1 VSNEQD
7 NIDRTPRLGPLVDES
22 TVAEEIDGQDLAIV
36 LSRYD
41 IGAIERISD
50 YRKGSRRAAKMLV
63 GSSKGKYLLKRRAL
77 GRDIKSQVEF
87 AHEVQRRL
95 EEHRFPVAGLVNT
108 LDGESFIEHDN
119 RIYELFRFI
128 NGKRFDKSNPAAAE
142 SGRILAHFHNILRDF
157 PHEPSVKKKSFHQGE
172 NFFAVIS
179 EVNDILA
186 AHEQPD
192 HLEGMVDT
200 IAYLREQYET
210 AYTTV
215 ESIGFESLPTSIV
228 HGDWHPGNTLYKDGE
243 IIAVIDFDSL
253 RVSPRITDIANG
265 ALQFSMRMGDAE
277 VVDQWPGT
285 FRGYTIQS
293 MVQAYDQFT
302 TLPIMASERSIFPS
316 LMIEA
321 LIVESIL
328 PIHKTGRFGRVRGST
343 FLRMVERK
351 LNWLVPRMDRVITVI
366 QPPPQDEDS
375 FA

>member
-1 VSNEQD
+1 MC
-7 NIDRTPRLGPLVDES
+7 IRDR
-22 TVAEEIDGQDLAIV
+22 
-36 LSRYD
+36 
-41 IGAIERISD
+41 
-50 YRKGSRRAAKMLV
+50 
-63 GSSKGKYLLKRRAL
+63 
-77 GRDIKSQVEF
+77 
-87 AHEVQRRL
+87 
-95 EEHRFPVAGLVNT
+95 
-108 LDGESFIEHDN
+108 
-119 RIYELFRFI
+119 
-128 NGKRFDKSNPAAAE
+128 
-142 SGRILAHFHNILRDF
+142 
-157 PHEPSVKKKSFHQGE
+157 
-172 NFFAVIS
+172 
-179 EVNDILA
+179 
-186 AHEQPD
+186 
-192 HLEGMVDT
+192 
-200 IAYLREQYET
+200 
-210 AYTTV
+210 
-215 ESIGFESLPTSIV
+215 
-228 HGDWHPGNTLYKDGE
+228 

-277 VVDQWPGT
+277 EVDQWSGT

-366 QPPPQDEDS
+366 QPPPRDEDS